1 MLTFDGKQFRNLE
14 EQVLKNAE
22 DINYLINEQGVLN
35 QFGIKVVGQVD
46 YLNSLPTV
54 DEYKTAYPGWEYGD
68 AFAVGTVSPY
78 SLYILTRANDSNP
91 NDYWF
96 NIGLFPMPG
105 SQGPKGDKG
114 DTGARGPIGLQGPQ
128 GVQGIQGPT
137 GAQGP
142 IGQTGPQGV
151 QGPKGD
157 TGEKGEP
164 GESFKIVGSLTTT
177 GQLPTPTEDI
187 RTNAYLIPD
196 NNGYN
201 HLWVITGTTTLVW
214 TDAGQI
220 TGVQGPQGIQ
230 GIQGPEG
237 PQGPVGPAGPQG
249 EQGIQGVQGPAGPKG
264 DTGEKGDTGD
274 TAKAITISAPQS
286 DDSGYITA
294 EQLAILQ
301 ASDQNYIIFA
311 NEIYKLED
319 KQHTAGFL
327 IYSHVGQDSSKTI
340 YIKEISITIAT
351 RIWELTKFKPIEKG
365 SVIDLV
371 YPVSTIYIS
380 HDMNFNPN
388 TKWGGAW
395 RLLPRGYTLWTAST
409 NQEQD
414 IVIPT
419 QDSYVDAGLPDITG
433 TLKEAVFRKEYFNK
447 TGVFNSTTSLGG
459 YWDSN
464 KGDSFQGNRY
474 QIDFKASNSNSIY
487 GSSDTVQPP
496 AIKVNIWQ
504 RTA

>member
-14 EQVLKNAE
+14 EQVLKNAD

-54 DEYKTAYPGWEYGD
+54 DEYKTSYPGWEYGD

-78 SLYILTRANDSNP
+78 SLYILTRANESNP

-157 TGEKGEP
+157 AGEKGEP

-196 NNGYN
+196 SNGYN

-220 TGVQGPQGIQ
+220 TGVQGPQGVQ

-237 PQGPVGPAGPQG
+237 QQGPVGPAGPKG

-274 TAKAITISAPQS
+274 TAEAVTITAPTSAI
-286 DDSGYITA
+286 SGTITA
-294 EQLAILQ
+294 EQLTVLQ
-301 ASDQNYIIFA
+301 ASDQNYIVLN

-319 KQHTAGFL
+319 KQYVAGFL
-327 IYSHVGQDSSKTI
+327 IYSHIGQDNSKTVF
-340 YIKEISITIAT
+340 IKEISITIAT
-351 RIWELTKFKPIEKG
+351 LAWTLTKFEPADKNYVDTIKP
-365 SVIDLV
+365 
-371 YPVSTIYIS
+371 T
-380 HDMNFNPN
+380 
-388 TKWGGAW
+388 
-395 RLLPRGYTLWTAST
+395 LLTYTLT
-409 NQEQD
+409 
-414 IVIPT
+414 
-419 QDSYVDAGLPDITG
+419 
-433 TLKEAVFRKEYFNK
+433 
-447 TGVFNSTTSLGG
+447 
-459 YWDSN
+459 SN
-464 KGDSFQGNRY
+464 KGTLSNQFATETRIWDGSTYKKQYDFYGKITNLPQGTTIITVPLTMSNLRNLTCGSSGDWKNWERVNAVR
-474 QIDFKASNSNSIY
+474 IDFVNDTSFAISISDDQGSNHNVEFHLVFIN
-487 GSSDTVQPP
+487 D
-496 AIKVNIWQ
+496 
-504 RTA
+504 

>member
-1 MLTFDGKQFRNLE
+1 MLTFDGKQLRNLE

-142 IGQTGPQGV
+142 IGQTGPQGI
-151 QGPKGD
+151 QGVKGD
-157 TGEKGEP
+157 TGPQGEP

-196 NNGYN
+196 SNGYN

-220 TGVQGPQGIQ
+220 TGVQGPQGVQ

-274 TAKAITISAPQS
+274 TAQAITISAPQS

-294 EQLAILQ
+294 EQLATLQ
-301 ASDQNYIIFA
+301 ASNQNYIIFA
-311 NEIYKLED
+311 NEIYRLED
-319 KQHTAGFL
+319 KQHTAGLL
-327 IYSHVGQDSSKTI
+327 IYSHIGQDSSKTI

-351 RIWELTKFKPIEKG
+351 RIWALTKFEPQSKLTFDSAPKQN
-365 SVIDLV
+365 SNN
-371 YPVSTIYIS
+371 PVTSNGIYNACLS
-380 HDMNFNPN
+380 FP
-388 TKWGGAW
+388 
-395 RLLPRGYTLWTAST
+395 ST
-409 NQEQD
+409 N
-414 IVIPT
+414 
-419 QDSYVDAGLPDITG
+419 YVDVSSNDQATFVAPANGFMAITG
-433 TLKEAVFRKEYFNK
+433 NPSQNGNALGFEILNTTGNVIYASFVRKYASDVAVTVPIAKGMTARVRHEGGGNIYYCRFIYATL
-447 TGVFNSTTSLGG
+447 
-459 YWDSN
+459 
-464 KGDSFQGNRY
+464 
-474 QIDFKASNSNSIY
+474 
-487 GSSDTVQPP
+487 
-496 AIKVNIWQ
+496 
-504 RTA
+504 

>member
-14 EQVLKNAE
+14 EQVLKLSE

-157 TGEKGEP
+157 TGAKGEP
-164 GESFKIVGSLTTT
+164 GESFKIVGSLAST
-177 GQLPTPTEDI
+177 GQLPTPTENI

-196 NNGYN
+196 SNGYN
-201 HLWVITGTTTLVW
+201 HLWLITGTSTLVW

-220 TGVQGPQGIQ
+220 TGVQGPQGVP

-237 PQGPVGPAGPQG
+237 PQGPAGPAGPKG

-274 TAKAITISAPQS
+274 TAQAITISAPQS
-286 DDSGYITA
+286 DDAGYITA

-327 IYSHVGQDSSKTI
+327 IYSHVGQDNSKTI

-351 RIWELTKFKPIEKG
+351 RIWALTKFKPASYNDILLNRPQILLQTMTTNIGTLSDQFATITPIWDG
-365 SVIDLV
+365 STYKKQYDFYGNISNLSRQTATITL
-371 YPVSTIYIS
+371 PVSMNGIRNITCASGGNWKNWERVNSVTVNFIS
-380 HDMNFNPN
+380 N
-388 TKWGGAW
+388 TQV
-395 RLLPRGYTLWTAST
+395 
-409 NQEQD
+409 N
-414 IVIPT
+414 I
-419 QDSYVDAGLPDITG
+419 
-433 TLKEAVFRKEYFNK
+433 
-447 TGVFNSTTSLGG
+447 GV
-459 YWDSN
+459 WDDN
-464 KGDSFQGNRY
+464 GNEH
-474 QIDFKASNSNSIY
+474 SIY
-487 GSSDTVQPP
+487 FHITFID
-496 AIKVNIWQ
+496 
-504 RTA
+504 

>member
-1 MLTFDGKQFRNLE
+1 
-14 EQVLKNAE
+14 
-22 DINYLINEQGVLN
+22 
-35 QFGIKVVGQVD
+35 
-46 YLNSLPTV
+46 
-54 DEYKTAYPGWEYGD
+54 
-68 AFAVGTVSPY
+68 
-78 SLYILTRANDSNP
+78 
-91 NDYWF
+91 
-96 NIGLFPMPG
+96 MPG
-105 SQGPKGDKG
+105 AQGPKGDKG

-157 TGEKGEP
+157 TGPKGEP
-164 GESFKIVGSLTTT
+164 GESFKIVGSLTST

-220 TGVQGPQGIQ
+220 TGVQGPQGVQ

-274 TAKAITISAPQS
+274 TAQAITISAPQS
-286 DDSGYITA
+286 DNSGYITA
-294 EQLAILQ
+294 EQLATLQ

-327 IYSHVGQDSSKTI
+327 IYSHVGQDNSKTI

-351 RIWELTKFKPIEKG
+351 RAWILTKFKPANYND
-365 SVIDLV
+365 V
-371 YPVSTIYIS
+371 
-380 HDMNFNPN
+380 
-388 TKWGGAW
+388 
-395 RLLPRGYTLWTAST
+395 LLNRTQILSQVMTT
-409 NQEQD
+409 N
-414 IVIPT
+414 V
-419 QDSYVDAGLPDITG
+419 G
-433 TLKEAVFRKEYFNK
+433 TL
-447 TGVFNSTTSLGG
+447 
-459 YWDSN
+459 SN
-464 KGDSFQGNRY
+464 QF
-474 QIDFKASNSNSIY
+474 A
-487 GSSDTVQPP
+487 T
-496 AIKVNIWQ
+496 
-504 RTA
+504 RTIL

>member
-196 NNGYN
+196 SNGYN

-294 EQLAILQ
+294 EQLATLQ

-311 NEIYKLED
+311 NEIYRLED

-327 IYSHVGQDSSKTI
+327 IYSHVGQDNSKTI
-340 YIKEISITIAT
+340 FIKEISITIAT
-351 RIWELTKFKPIEKG
+351 RVWALTKFEPVSVNGSNISSPATWLNKLGIKCDLLYSGSLTNEQTITLEAAPTYDLLMCCFDAWNNTGGVFFVPTAKITPAISENKWTYGSMNTGANG
-365 SVIDLV
+365 SVKGTSCWARINLD
-371 YPVSTIYIS
+371 
-380 HDMNFNPN
+380 N
-388 TKWGGAW
+388 T
-395 RLLPRGYTLWTAST
+395 
-409 NQEQD
+409 
-414 IVIPT
+414 
-419 QDSYVDAGLPDITG
+419 TG
-433 TLKEAVFRKEYFNK
+433 KIWCF
-447 TGVFNSTTSLGG
+447 GG
-459 YWDSN
+459 YDN
-464 KGDSFQGNRY
+464 TQQANQTYVRR
-474 QIDFKASNSNSIY
+474 IY
-487 GSSDTVQPP
+487 GIQLP
-496 AIKVNIWQ
+496 
-504 RTA
+504 

>member
-78 SLYILTRANDSNP
+78 ILYILTRANDSNP

-151 QGPKGD
+151 QGPKGN

-196 NNGYN
+196 SNGYN

-220 TGVQGPQGIQ
+220 TGVQGPQGVQ

-274 TAKAITISAPQS
+274 TAEAITISAPQS
-286 DDSGYITA
+286 DDSGYITV
-294 EQLAILQ
+294 EQLAKLQ

-311 NEIYKLED
+311 NEIYRLED

-327 IYSHVGQDSSKTI
+327 IYSHVGQDNSKTVF
-340 YIKEISITIAT
+340 IKEISITIAT
-351 RIWELTKFKPIEKG
+351 RIWTLTKFEPVSATSLDTKANTNANNLTDKNITSWKNKLNIKADIFSKTTLWTGPKNSTGQITLNNSFTNFYKIVFSCINDSNEKV
-365 SVIDLV
+365 SFEIFTDLFNTTNNNLPYNLPASHPQRPRYINI
-371 YPVSTIYIS
+371 YPVSSTVLNIKGIE
-380 HDMNFNPN
+380 N
-388 TKWGGAW
+388 
-395 RLLPRGYTLWTAST
+395 LTLY
-409 NQEQD
+409 E
-414 IVIPT
+414 
-419 QDSYVDAGLPDITG
+419 
-433 TLKEAVFRKEYFNK
+433 
-447 TGVFNSTTSLGG
+447 
-459 YWDSN
+459 
-464 KGDSFQGNRY
+464 
-474 QIDFKASNSNSIY
+474 IY
-487 GSSDTVQPP
+487 GVCS
-496 AIKVNIWQ
+496 K
-504 RTA
+504 

>member
-142 IGQTGPQGV
+142 IGQTGPQGI
-151 QGPKGD
+151 QGVKGD
-157 TGEKGEP
+157 TGPQGEP
-164 GESFKIVGSLTTT
+164 GESFKIVGSLAST

-196 NNGYN
+196 SNGYN

-220 TGVQGPQGIQ
+220 TGVQGPQGVP

-274 TAKAITISAPQS
+274 TAQAITISAPQS

-294 EQLAILQ
+294 EQLATLQ

-319 KQHTAGFL
+319 KQHTAGLL
-327 IYSHVGQDSSKTI
+327 IYSHIGQDNSKTI

-351 RIWELTKFKPIEKG
+351 R
-365 SVIDLV
+365 
-371 YPVSTIYIS
+371 
-380 HDMNFNPN
+380 
-388 TKWGGAW
+388 A
-395 RLLPRGYTLWTAST
+395 
-409 NQEQD
+409 
-414 IVIPT
+414 
-419 QDSYVDAGLPDITG
+419 
-433 TLKEAVFRKEYFNK
+433 
-447 TGVFNSTTSLGG
+447 
-459 YWDSN
+459 
-464 KGDSFQGNRY
+464 
-474 QIDFKASNSNSIY
+474 
-487 GSSDTVQPP
+487 
-496 AIKVNIWQ
+496 
-504 RTA
+504 